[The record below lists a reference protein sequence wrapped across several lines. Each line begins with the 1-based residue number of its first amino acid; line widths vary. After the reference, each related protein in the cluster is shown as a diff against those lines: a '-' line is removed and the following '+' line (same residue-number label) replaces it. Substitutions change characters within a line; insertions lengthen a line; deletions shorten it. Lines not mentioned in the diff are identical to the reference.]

1 VHQILTELEGESLVS
16 QRSLATRLGIALG
29 LTNLLVRRL
38 IRKGWIRAVR
48 IRPNRFR
55 YLLTPTGLAE
65 KARISFIFL
74 QDYVQFYATAR
85 DRVRERLSVLALRWP
100 ASELGSAAEK
110 RIVFYGA
117 GEVAEIAY
125 VCLQG
130 TDLKLVGVIDRFGS
144 RRLYWRHAFRS
155 PRRNLIR
162 KPGRHSRP
170 PGRLGDCRRTR
181 ALAVD
186 TTPYASHFA
195 FSHSLGESRYSC
207 TAPPMP
213 H

>member
-1 VHQILTELEGESLVS
+1 LKSHDRYVHQILTELEGESLVS

-130 TDLKLVGVIDRFGS
+130 TDLKLVGVIDETGRERFLGLDVQS
-144 RRLYWRHAFRS
+144 SDSVRDGFIGGTPFDHLVVTSFENRDA
-155 PRRNLIR
+155 IR
-162 KPGRHSRP
+162 A
-170 PGRLGDCRRTR
+170 RLG
-181 ALAVD
+181 ALGIAAERV
-186 TTPYASHFA
+186 HW
-195 FSHSLGESRYSC
+195 L
-207 TAPPMP
+207 
-213 H
+213 